1 MVKDV
6 PGLVPGMPKF
16 HFILMNG
23 TLEEF
28 DRRPEDLDSDI
39 ARIESVLDRVYAALG
54 NKEMP
59 TQHKR
64 FLLSFASDL
73 EDDRSRLQS
82 VFACLEAD

>member
-1 MVKDV
+1 
-6 PGLVPGMPKF
+6 
-16 HFILMNG
+16 MNG

-59 TQHKR
+59 T
-64 FLLSFASDL
+64 
-73 EDDRSRLQS
+73 
-82 VFACLEAD
+82 